1 MTATELPEPLAALAT
16 TLEARG
22 FAVDEQP
29 PSTSFGDQLISF
41 ADERLRVR
49 LTRDRSIWTIEL
61 GHPAWDRVYDPDLWR
76 AALEGADPTAEPS
89 DLEQQAAYVA
99 RSARHAARGGE
110 RPGAGR
116 APRRDRGRAR
126 GLLVP
131 LGSRR

>member
-1 MTATELPEPLAALAT
+1 VTATQLPEPLAALAT

-29 PSTSFGDQLISF
+29 PSKSFGDQLITF

-76 AALEGADPTAEPS
+76 AALEGADPTMEPS
-89 DLEQQAAYVA
+89 DLEEQAVYVIGALDTLREAASDPALDERLGEIAVA
-99 RSARHAARGGE
+99 RANFWFR
-110 RPGAGR
+110 
-116 APRRDRGRAR
+116 
-126 GLLVP
+126 
-131 LGSRR
+131 